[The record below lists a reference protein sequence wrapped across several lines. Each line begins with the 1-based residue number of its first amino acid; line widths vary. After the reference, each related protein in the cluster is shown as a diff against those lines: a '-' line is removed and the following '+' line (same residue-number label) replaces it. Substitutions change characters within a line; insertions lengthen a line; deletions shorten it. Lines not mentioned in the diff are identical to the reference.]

1 MEQKKDSNRK
11 RSPAAWFFRLI
22 VLCCAAG
29 LIIGLTNLWNIERE
43 YSEGNSVYEQLRSE
57 FSPSAGIRRSD
68 PEAAEPSAAEEVPSG
83 DPEDAVPGK
92 TLSGEPEDAAPG
104 SARAAVDF
112 AALQKRNP
120 DTVGWIF
127 CTGTAIDYPIVQ
139 GPDNEYYLARL
150 FTGTS
155 NTAGSIFLDY
165 RNSPDFTDRHSI
177 LYGHNMKNGS
187 MFASL
192 TSYRDPEYF
201 REHPQFLLCTPE
213 KTYSVKIFSG
223 YSAGVEDEAW
233 RISFDSEE
241 EFADWA
247 AQEKEKSCFESD
259 ITPSGTDHIITLSTC
274 SYEFEEARF
283 VVHGILRP
291 VEQ

>member
-233 RISFDSEE
+233 RISFDWKG

>member
-11 RSPAAWFFRLI
+11 RSPAVWFFRLI

-83 DPEDAVPGK
+83 DPEDA
-92 TLSGEPEDAAPG
+92 APG

-155 NTAGSIFLDY
+155 NAAGSIFLDY

-259 ITPSGTDHIITLSTC
+259 IMPSGTDRIVTLSTC

-291 VEQ
+291 VDQG

>member
-1 MEQKKDSNRK
+1 
-11 RSPAAWFFRLI
+11 
-22 VLCCAAG
+22 
-29 LIIGLTNLWNIERE
+29 
-43 YSEGNSVYEQLRSE
+43 
-57 FSPSAGIRRSD
+57 
-68 PEAAEPSAAEEVPSG
+68 
-83 DPEDAVPGK
+83 
-92 TLSGEPEDAAPG
+92 
-104 SARAAVDF
+104 
-112 AALQKRNP
+112 
-120 DTVGWIF
+120 
-127 CTGTAIDYPIVQ
+127 
-139 GPDNEYYLARL
+139 
-150 FTGTS
+150 
-155 NTAGSIFLDY
+155 
-165 RNSPDFTDRHSI
+165 
-177 LYGHNMKNGS
+177 MKNGS

>member
-11 RSPAAWFFRLI
+11 RSPAVWFFRLI

-43 YSEGNSVYEQLRSE
+43 YSEGNSVYEQLRRE

-68 PEAAEPSAAEEVPSG
+68 PEAAEPSAAEEVP
-83 DPEDAVPGK
+83 
-92 TLSGEPEDAAPG
+92 SGEPEDAAPG

-155 NTAGSIFLDY
+155 NAAGSIFLDY

-259 ITPSGTDHIITLSTC
+259 ITPSGTDRIVTLSTC

>member
-43 YSEGNSVYEQLRSE
+43 YSEGDSVYEQLRSE
-57 FSPSAGIRRSD
+57 FSPSAGIPRSA
-68 PEAAEPSAAEEVPSG
+68 PEAAEPSAAGE
-83 DPEDAVPGK
+83 AQ
-92 TLSGEPEDAAPG
+92 SGEPEDGAPG

-127 CTGTAIDYPIVQ
+127 CAGTAIDYPIVQ

-155 NTAGSIFLDY
+155 NAAGSIFLDY
-165 RNSPDFTDRHSI
+165 RNSPDFTSRHSI

-213 KTYSVKIFSG
+213 KTYSVEIFSG

-291 VEQ
+291 VDQG

>member
-11 RSPAAWFFRLI
+11 RSPAVWFFRLI

-83 DPEDAVPGK
+83 EPG
-92 TLSGEPEDAAPG
+92 DAAPG
-104 SARAAVDF
+104 SARAPVDF

-155 NTAGSIFLDY
+155 NAAGSIFLDY

-213 KTYSVKIFSG
+213 KTYSVEIFSG

-259 ITPSGTDHIITLSTC
+259 ITPSGTDRIVTLSTC

>member
-43 YSEGNSVYEQLRSE
+43 YSEGDSVYEQLRSE
-57 FSPSAGIRRSD
+57 FSPSAGIPRSA
-68 PEAAEPSAAEEVPSG
+68 PEAAEQSAAGEVPSG
-83 DPEDAVPGK
+83 DPED
-92 TLSGEPEDAAPG
+92 DAPG

-155 NTAGSIFLDY
+155 NAAGSIFLDY
-165 RNSPDFTDRHSI
+165 RNSPDFTSRHSI

-213 KTYSVKIFSG
+213 KTYSVEIFSG

-233 RISFDSEE
+233 RNSFDTKE

-259 ITPSGTDHIITLSTC
+259 IMPSGTDHIITLSTC

-291 VEQ
+291 VEQG

>member
-1 MEQKKDSNRK
+1 M
-11 RSPAAWFFRLI
+11 WFFRLI

-83 DPEDAVPGK
+83 
-92 TLSGEPEDAAPG
+92 EPEDAAPG

-155 NTAGSIFLDY
+155 NAAGSIFLDY

-259 ITPSGTDHIITLSTC
+259 ITPSGTDRIVTLSTC

>member
-11 RSPAAWFFRLI
+11 RSLAAWFFRLG

-29 LIIGLTNLWNIERE
+29 LIIGLANLWNIERE
-43 YSEGNSVYEQLRSE
+43 YSEGDSVYEQLRSE
-57 FSPSAGIRRSD
+57 FSPSAGIPRSA
-68 PEAAEPSAAEEVPSG
+68 PEAAEQSAAGEAP
-83 DPEDAVPGK
+83 
-92 TLSGEPEDAAPG
+92 SGEPEDGAPG
-104 SARAAVDF
+104 SVRAAVDF

-155 NTAGSIFLDY
+155 NAAGSIFLDY

-259 ITPSGTDHIITLSTC
+259 ITPSGTDRIVTLSTC

-291 VEQ
+291 MEQG

>member
-68 PEAAEPSAAEEVPSG
+68 PEAAEPSAAGEVQ
-83 DPEDAVPGK
+83 
-92 TLSGEPEDAAPG
+92 SGEPEDGAPG

-155 NTAGSIFLDY
+155 NAAGSIFLDY

-213 KTYSVKIFSG
+213 KTYSVEIFSG